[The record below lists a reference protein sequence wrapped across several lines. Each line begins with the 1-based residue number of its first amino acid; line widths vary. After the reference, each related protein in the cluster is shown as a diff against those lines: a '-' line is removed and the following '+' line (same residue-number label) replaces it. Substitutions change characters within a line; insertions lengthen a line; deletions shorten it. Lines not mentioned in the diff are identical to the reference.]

1 MKNYISVRE
10 ASYKWGVSER
20 RVNQF
25 CTQGRIPCLT
35 RFGRSWYIPADAVKP
50 TDPLKTN
57 PAKEAPNMQTDN
69 TETAAIGTSTLLSRI
84 LKASNLRSFLDQNAA
99 SMATPTF
106 VIYLDK
112 LCKERNMVR
121 EHVILR
127 AGIDRGFGH
136 QLFRGSRK
144 PSRDNVLR
152 LAFGFGLDVEET
164 QELLRA
170 ARRTLLYPRYK
181 RDAAILYGLAHHNT
195 IMEIQSSLSDMG
207 MTLLGG
213 ERHEHTER

>member
-1 MKNYISVRE
+1 
-10 ASYKWGVSER
+10 
-20 RVNQF
+20 
-25 CTQGRIPCLT
+25 
-35 RFGRSWYIPADAVKP
+35 
-50 TDPLKTN
+50 
-57 PAKEAPNMQTDN
+57 MQTDN
-69 TETAAIGTSTLLSRI
+69 TETAAIGTSTLLRRI

-99 SMATPTF
+99 SMAAPTF

-164 QELLRA
+164 QALLRA

-181 RDAAILYGLAHHNT
+181 RDAAIIYGLSHHNT